1 MKYTKRKAYLLFL
14 VEFRSWYQWWPT
26 LFIWKLILI
35 NAASKF
41 LIAVKTH
48 LPGSHR
54 FQSLFS
60 EPSEKVG
67 EFFIDSVGFRRVHQA
82 TQVNNR
88 FETFEMPF
96 FFNGRRSWRVA
107 VAYADFSSVFPRG
120 NCMYFTLLPLKQD
133 YLAVERCFLMA
144 SFVETKKSLFF

>member
-1 MKYTKRKAYLLFL
+1 M
-14 VEFRSWYQWWPT
+14 
-26 LFIWKLILI
+26 
-35 NAASKF
+35 
-41 LIAVKTH
+41 
-48 LPGSHR
+48 PGSHR
-54 FQSLFS
+54 FHSLFS

-144 SFVETKKSLFF
+144 SFVETKKSLFFYFYRVCGMSEDKFCVYAVSDAEYTIFWPLSLCCGRVS